1 MLIIQ
6 FETTVLLKVTETNKI
21 EQQILTSALNYTG
34 VVRLYRYFIFII
46 LVYNILRNYLKKID
60 TR

>member
-6 FETTVLLKVTETNKI
+6 FETTVLLMVTETNKI